1 MINLTCYLGAF
12 VTSIVLLF
20 LVDTD
25 STKVTLLEYL
35 VLGVLVYSAF
45 CIFKIILHLY
55 EEADN

>member
-1 MINLTCYLGAF
+1 MLNLTCYLGAF

-45 CIFKIILHLY
+45 CIFKIILNLC
-55 EEADN
+55 EEADT